1 VLGVSAMQDM
11 EYALVTTSKE
21 RVMRTTHLFVLA
33 TTFISA
39 WLLPNSA
46 TTGPTPNATEPARI
60 TVLYDAFGK
69 NAAMTEDWG
78 YAALVEI
85 NGKRILFDTGDDPAI
100 LAKNVKAK
108 GVDLTKLDFAVLS
121 HRHSDHVGGLSYLLS
136 VNPKVKIYAPKEG
149 FGIFGSDLPGKFYRK
164 DESLPAEMR
173 YYNGAPPEIMRFG
186 TVFPGANIQLID
198 KTTEVA
204 PGITLIALVSDA
216 PGTKELK
223 ELSLA
228 INTPDGIV
236 LVVACSHPG
245 IESIVAEAGKIN
257 PHIHFIAGG
266 LHLVVA
272 QDAAIE
278 KAAASLHDTYKVDYI
293 APGHCTGEPAFAAL
307 RRMFGDRYLYA
318 GLGTTLG
325 VGAVPRAESDRSAAF
340 NEEDSRSYRTL
351 LASRDD

>member
-1 VLGVSAMQDM
+1 
-11 EYALVTTSKE
+11 
-21 RVMRTTHLFVLA
+21 MRTTHLFVLA
-33 TTFISA
+33 IAFSSA
-39 WLLPNSA
+39 WLLPSCA
-46 TTGPTPNATEPARI
+46 TTEQTPTASAAETARI

-69 NAAMTEDWG
+69 DATMTKDWG

-108 GVDLTKLDFAVLS
+108 VVDLTKLDFVVLS
-121 HRHSDHVGGLSYLLS
+121 HRHSDHVGGFSYLLS

-149 FGIFGSDLPGKFYRK
+149 FGIFGSDLPSKFYRK

-236 LVVACSHPG
+236 LVVGCSHPG
-245 IESIVAEAGKIN
+245 IETIVAEAAKIN
-257 PHIHFIAGG
+257 PHIHLIAGG
-266 LHLVVA
+266 FHLVVA

-278 KAAASLHDTYKVDYI
+278 KAATSLHDTYKVDYI
-293 APGHCTGEPAFAAL
+293 APGHCTGEPTFAAM
-307 RRMFGDRYLYA
+307 RRMFRDRYLYA
-318 GLGTTLG
+318 GLGTTLD
-325 VGAVPRAESDRSAAF
+325 VGANPRVTSDRRSTTVADESDL
-340 NEEDSRSYRTL
+340 RSYRAL
-351 LASRDD
+351 LARSDALTDSELKEVRLARPQ